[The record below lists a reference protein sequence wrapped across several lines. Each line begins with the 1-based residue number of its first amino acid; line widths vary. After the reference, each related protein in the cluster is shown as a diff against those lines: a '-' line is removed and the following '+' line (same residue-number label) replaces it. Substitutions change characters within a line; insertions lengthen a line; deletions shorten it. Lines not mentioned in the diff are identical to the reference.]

1 MGSKRNDLR
10 TEFDDDDEIQFE
22 SYQPNVDALNDE
34 KLVHIKMLNEN
45 NILNSYPYI
54 FTIEGDQVNQQQSN
68 LVWLFF

>member
-68 LVWLFF
+68 LV